1 MTVVAQLVN
10 GRAGVRPAL
19 LARTSITLFLISVP
33 LGSTPSILPG
43 ASTEY
48 LSLWRVGAPAR
59 VSGPHDLK
67 QERGQVLASATISK
81 A

>member
-33 LGSTPSILPG
+33 LGVHAQHSPWGQHRASVPLESGCPG
-43 ASTEY
+43 
-48 LSLWRVGAPAR
+48 
-59 VSGPHDLK
+59 SGFWPP
-67 QERGQVLASATISK
+67 
-81 A
+81 